1 MFSRIFRCQIMY
13 QAEGTIWVL
22 VRILSTKWTH
32 ISVKKVQT
40 LQSTVLSRILLARDY
55 EDIMISRTRDITQDH
70 LRTWVVSAAW
80 RPFRRSAIQPAD
92 Q

>member
-22 VRILSTKWTH
+22 VRILSTKWTR

-55 EDIMISRTRDITQDH
+55 EDIQQH
-70 LRTWVVSAAW
+70 
-80 RPFRRSAIQPAD
+80 AI
-92 Q
+92 